1 MLPATPVS
9 YPPNLCKSVS
19 RTSPRRTDILSQDAP
34 HQPRPPGAPMPVL
47 HLSPHRYG
55 QFIIFIGGLGGL
67 LYGIDIG
74 IISAALL
81 YLGRTVNLSVAQT
94 SFIVAAVLGG
104 SMISSVIAGLLAD
117 WIGRRKMMILAGL
130 MFLSS
135 IGIIFLSH
143 TFVALFS
150 GRLLQGMSG
159 GVIAVVIPLYLAE
172 CLSPAI
178 RGRGTA
184 IFQFLLTVG
193 IVLASIAGWFYTR
206 QAEHAIA
213 AAAGSTALIFAAEN
227 HAWRSM
233 FLSTVYPGLLFA
245 LGTFFLV
252 ETPRWLFR
260 TGRLTEARHALDQL
274 ATPANAELQWH
285 EMVAIAEP
293 EPTDAAAKP
302 AAESLLQRRYVI
314 PFLLA
319 CSILACNQATG
330 INSVLSFLVVILEQ
344 AGLTSSQATD
354 GDFLIKLLNC
364 LMTVVA
370 ITLVDRKGRRFLL
383 RLGTGGLFLSM
394 LAGAYL
400 FHTFESQRIDERS
413 VVQAAVRGDTLTLP
427 VRQSTFSG
435 PGYGRAMA
443 LTVLYSYGHGDRIA
457 TVVDSDP
464 KPVLTLAPES
474 NEAGNPL
481 VIKRAQFGPIATP
494 RIGGLVTLCL
504 GVYIAF
510 FSVGPGVVVWLTLS
524 ELMPTRIR
532 STGIGIALLINQGV
546 STLIAAVFLPTVGS
560 YGFSLMFLF
569 WAACTLVYFLIAT
582 FLLPE
587 TRGKSLEEI
596 EQHFEGSAA
605 NRRLA

>member
-1 MLPATPVS
+1 
-9 YPPNLCKSVS
+9 
-19 RTSPRRTDILSQDAP
+19 
-34 HQPRPPGAPMPVL
+34 MPL
-47 HLSPHRYG
+47 LNLSPHRYG
-55 QFIIFIGGLGGL
+55 QFIITIGGLGGL

-81 YLGRTVNLSVAQT
+81 YLGKTVNLSLAQT
-94 SFIVAAVLGG
+94 SVIVAAVLGG
-104 SMISSVIAGLLAD
+104 SMISSVIAGVLAD
-117 WIGRRKMMILAGL
+117 WIGRRMMMILAGL

-135 IGIIFLSH
+135 VSIIFVSQSFL
-143 TFVALFS
+143 VLFL

-159 GVIAVVIPLYLAE
+159 GVIAVVVPLYLAE

-184 IFQFLLTVG
+184 VFQFLLTVG

-213 AAAGSTALIFAAEN
+213 AAAGSTALIFAAQN
-227 HAWRSM
+227 HAWRGM
-233 FLSTVYPGLLFA
+233 FLSTIYPGLLFA
-245 LGTFFLV
+245 LGTLFLV

-260 TGRLTEARHALDQL
+260 KDRLTAARRALNQL
-274 ATPANAELQWH
+274 AAPAEAELQWR
-285 EMVAIAEP
+285 EMAAVDDP
-293 EPTDAAAKP
+293 QPTTTAPKP
-302 AAESLLQRRYVI
+302 ATKSLLQRKYII

-319 CSILACNQATG
+319 CSVLACNQATG
-330 INSVLSFLVVILEQ
+330 INSLLSFLVVILEQ
-344 AGLTSSQATD
+344 AGLNSSQATE

-364 LMTVVA
+364 LMTIVA

-400 FHTFESQRIDERS
+400 FHTFESQRTDERS
-413 VVQAAVRGDTLTLP
+413 LVETAVRGNTLTLP
-427 VRQSTFSG
+427 VNTATFRG
-435 PGYGRAMA
+435 ATYGRAMA
-443 LTVLYSYGHGDRIA
+443 LTVLYTYGHGDRIA

-464 KPVLTLAPES
+464 NPVLTVAPEPG
-474 NEAGNPL
+474 EAAQPL

-504 GVYIAF
+504 AFYIAF
-510 FSVGPGVVVWLTLS
+510 FSVGPGVVVWLMLS

-532 STGIGIALLINQGV
+532 STGIGIALLLNQGV
-546 STLIAAVFLPTVGS
+546 STLIAAVFLPTVGN
-560 YGFSLMFLF
+560 YGFSVMFLL

-582 FLLPE
+582 FFLPE
-587 TRGKSLEEI
+587 TKGKTLEEI
-596 EQHFEGSAA
+596 ELHFESSGK
-605 NRRLA
+605 RRLA